1 MNLTKP
7 SQNSEEFDLT
17 NGMSLHVAD
26 VVSEIQSSI
35 LALCEAESVFLFNI
49 PLRIWKL
56 LKVIVLL
63 QRGRAE
69 EVKDKSKKERWML
82 LKSDASLWLKLQ
94 NGNCDMMSFSVKLLW
109 GFFF

>member
-1 MNLTKP
+1 MNLTNP
-7 SQNSEEFDLT
+7 SQNSEEFDMM
-17 NGMSLHVAD
+17 NGMSLHVTD

-63 QRGRAE
+63 QKGRAE
-69 EVKDKSKKERWML
+69 EVKDKSKKREMNSIEVWR
-82 LKSDASLWLKLQ
+82 KSMTETSKWKLRY
-94 NGNCDMMSFSVKLLW
+94 DVFHS
-109 GFFF
+109 